1 MMSDSLTRSLRRGTL
16 MLLVIALPATG
27 QERPAGQWRPVGD
40 LTAGWHAF
48 GPVMLSLTAA
58 AGFGT
63 GDMTYP
69 EPGTNFF
76 LIAAEPGIKGGR
88 ASLIYAKWLGFQGG
102 AILRG
107 SVLRFWSGD
116 NKRTYVGGELQ
127 WVISLLPL
135 GVRIGAFRP
144 TDDRGGPR
152 KTLWLADL
160 SVMY

>member
-1 MMSDSLTRSLRRGTL
+1 MNDTL
-16 MLLVIALPATG
+16 IRALHRATLLLLLALPAQA

-48 GPVMLSLTAA
+48 GPVLFSVTAA
-58 AGFGT
+58 AGVGS

-69 EPGTNFF
+69 ETGTQFF

-107 SVLRFWSGD
+107 TVLRFWSSD
-116 NKRTYVGGELQ
+116 HKRTYVGAEAQ
-127 WVISLLPL
+127 WVISLLPI
-135 GVRIGAFRP
+135 GIRVGAFRP
-144 TDDRGGPR
+144 TDDRLGPR